1 MKKTLFF
8 PLFIISFLFVS
19 PTLCAQRTPKNVIFL
34 IGDGMGL
41 AQVYAG
47 MVANGNKLEL
57 ERCTYSGFSKTYSS
71 SNFTTDSGAGGT
83 ALACG
88 VKTKNGMIGMTLDSV
103 AVESILQ
110 ESSRNGLAT
119 GVVVACALTHATPAS
134 FVAHQV
140 NRDMNDEIAADYLKT
155 DIDVFIG
162 GGRKYFE
169 KRVDNRNLTEELKA
183 KNYKMAYTLDEVK
196 AVKNGKLAGLLY
208 DDQNPSMPERGSML
222 PDATSAAI
230 DILEHD
236 SKGFFLMVE
245 GSQIDWACHDNN
257 AEQEIKEMLD
267 FDITVGRA
275 LDYAKKT
282 GNTLVVVTADHET
295 GGLSI
300 LDGKFGDTK
309 MKTAFSTK
317 SHSGIPV
324 PVFAF
329 GPGAEN
335 FTGFMENTSFKAKFE
350 KLLKLKK

>member
-1 MKKTLFF
+1 MKRTL
-8 PLFIISFLFVS
+8 LFSLSIVSLLLVS
-19 PTLCAQRTPKNVIFL
+19 PIIYAQKTPKNVIFL

-47 MVANGNKLEL
+47 MVANGNSLEL
-57 ERCTYSGFSKTYSS
+57 ERCTYTGFSKTYSS

-88 VKTKNGMIGMTLDSV
+88 VKTKNGMIGMNADSV

-110 ESSRNGLAT
+110 EASRNGLAT

-134 FVAHQV
+134 FVAHQI
-140 NRDMNDEIAADYLKT
+140 NREMNDEIAADYLKMN
-155 DIDVFIG
+155 IDVFIG
-162 GGRKYFE
+162 GGRKYFD
-169 KRVDNRNLTEELKA
+169 KRVDARNLTEELKA
-183 KNYKMAYTLDEVK
+183 KNFKIAYTLDEVK
-196 AVKNGKLAGLLY
+196 ATKTGKLAGLLY
-208 DDQNPSMPERGSML
+208 EDQNPPMPERSTML
-222 PDATSAAI
+222 PDATVAAI
-230 DILEHD
+230 DILEHNG
-236 SKGFFLMVE
+236 KGFFLMVE

-267 FDITVGRA
+267 FDKTVGKV
-275 LDYAKKT
+275 LDYAKRV

-295 GGLSI
+295 GGLTI

-309 MKTAFSTK
+309 MKTVFTTK
-317 SHSGIPV
+317 SHSGVPV
-324 PVFAF
+324 PIFAF

-335 FTGFMENTSFKAKFE
+335 FTGFMENASFKAKLS